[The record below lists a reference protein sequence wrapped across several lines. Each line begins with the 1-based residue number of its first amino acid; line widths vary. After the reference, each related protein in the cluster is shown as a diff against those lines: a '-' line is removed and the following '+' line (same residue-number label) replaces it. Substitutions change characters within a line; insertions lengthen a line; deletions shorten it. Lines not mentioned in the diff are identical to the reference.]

1 MTMFCPNMELKLT
14 LMKKIMT
21 TKKKVTSDEYYMK
34 MNKNILRS
42 NIKYIKNKMFRQALY
57 LPFNETKPE

>member
-42 NIKYIKNKMFRQALY
+42 NIKYIKNK
-57 LPFNETKPE
+57 NV